1 MAIIQPTDKAT
12 HAGVTVT
19 WTGIT
24 QADSGAAYDFSRFTD
39 LSVQIRG
46 TFGSG
51 GTMVVYGT
59 NIDADAAKEPSD
71 ATASYRP
78 LQNVDGL
85 SDISATSALIAQILE
100 ATKYVAPEVTA
111 GTGVSLDVIVQAFR
125 RAK

>member
-46 TFGSG
+46 TFGTSG
-51 GTMVVYGT
+51 ALTVYGT

-78 LQNVDGL
+78 LSNVDGL
-85 SDISATSALIAQILE
+85 GDIATTSALLAQILE
-100 ATKYVAPEVTA
+100 APKYVAPEVTA